1 MQQDDDQ
8 DNPYNYPTSLI
19 IDSDPETRPANVD
32 LGTMPYDI
40 LEADA
45 FSTSEEYNHYVFSQV
60 KVSLGE
66 NEVLSIVR
74 KCKHY
79 QQSNIVGVLNKTP
92 LLYTWV
98 YELDMPD
105 GTVEEFSANLISYNY
120 HSQ

>member
-45 FSTSEEYNHYVFSQV
+45 FSTSEEYNHYFF
-60 KVSLGE
+60 L
-66 NEVLSIVR
+66 R
-74 KCKHY
+74 
-79 QQSNIVGVLNKTP
+79 
-92 LLYTWV
+92 
-98 YELDMPD
+98 
-105 GTVEEFSANLISYNY
+105 
-120 HSQ
+120 